1 MNGTCENTMVKHKVE
16 GGWMKAKLFGIIAA
30 SLLFCFGLRAEEV
43 PSFTI
48 AVSEYP
54 SWSGTFLTGC
64 DIGLIDGSEG
74 KMGPLEK
81 KWNVDIIVKDT
92 DYDSCIT
99 LFVNG
104 NVDASC
110 LTNIDSLAPSV
121 SRKAVAILPTSTSA
135 GADACLVQP
144 GINSVK
150 DLKAI
155 TVRGLSA
162 SVSEYAFDKG
172 LEALG
177 ENPKQYKF
185 ESLDPVQVGVMLQ
198 SSNIEAGVTWN
209 PVVMETLK
217 ANPKLKRLFDS
228 SLIKG
233 HIIDMVTA
241 SRESLAKPGGKE
253 FACAVIDTYY
263 TVCRLMDDAKTHDK
277 TLTAM
282 GKRFAGLGL
291 QEMRVIVKETQFY
304 STPEKGLALFTG
316 EELPKVM
323 ADHIIPWTLE
333 KGLVEKDKLPKAAFG
348 DDATAQLSFDPQ
360 YIKLVAA
367 QK

>member
-1 MNGTCENTMVKHKVE
+1 MKKIMC
-16 GGWMKAKLFGIIAA
+16 GWVAGLLVLVSGAMAA
-30 SLLFCFGLRAEEV
+30 DV
-43 PSFTI
+43 PSFSI

-54 SWSGTFLTGC
+54 SWSGTFLTAC
-64 DIGLIDGSEG
+64 DIGLIDGAKG

-81 KWNVDIIVKDT
+81 KWKVDLVVKDT

-104 NVDASC
+104 NVDAAC

-121 SRKAVAILPTSTSA
+121 TRQSVAILPTSTSA
-135 GADACLVQP
+135 GADACLVLP
-144 GINSVK
+144 EIKTVK
-150 DLKAI
+150 DLKGVP
-155 TVRGLSA
+155 VRGLAA

-177 ENPKQYKF
+177 ENPKAYTF
-185 ESLDPVQVGVMLQ
+185 ESLDPVQVGVVLQ
-198 SSNIEAGVTWN
+198 TGKIKAGVTWN

-217 ANPKLKRLFDS
+217 ANPKIKRLFDS
-228 SLIKG
+228 KLIKG

-241 SRESLAKPGGKE
+241 SSDSLNKPGGKA
-253 FACAVIDTYY
+253 FGCAVVDTYY
-263 TVCRLMDDAKTHDK
+263 TVCKLMESDATRDK

-291 QEMRVIVKETQFY
+291 KDMRVIVKETQFY

-316 EELPKVM
+316 KALPEVM
-323 ADHIIPWTLE
+323 QQDVIPWT
-333 KGLVEKDKLPKAAFG
+333 VEKKLVDADKLPSIAFG
-348 DDATAQLSFDPQ
+348 AGKDVALCFDPQ
-360 YIKLVAA
+360 YIQAVRD
-367 QK
+367 Q

>member
-1 MNGTCENTMVKHKVE
+1 MYK
-16 GGWMKAKLFGIIAA
+16 KLIAGICVVIMMFAGFSMGA
-30 SLLFCFGLRAEEV
+30 DT

-64 DIGLIDGSEG
+64 DIGLIDGAKG

-81 KWNVDIIVKDT
+81 KWKVDIVVKDT

-104 NVDASC
+104 NVDAAC

-121 SRKAVAILPTSTSA
+121 TRKAVAILPTSTSA

-144 GINSVK
+144 GINGVK
-150 DLKAI
+150 DLKGIA
-155 TVRGLSA
+155 VRGLAA

-177 ENPKQYKF
+177 ENPKEYKF
-185 ESLDPVQVGVMLQ
+185 ENLDPVQVGVVLQ
-198 SSNIEAGVTWN
+198 SGKIKAGVTWN

-217 ANPKLKRLFDS
+217 ANSKIKRLFDS

-241 SRESLAKPGGKE
+241 SRESLEKKGGKE
-253 FACAVIDTYY
+253 FACAVVDTYY
-263 TVCRLMDDAKTHDK
+263 TVCKLMEGTKTRDK
-277 TLTAM
+277 TLTSM
-282 GKRFAGLGL
+282 GKRFANLGL
-291 QEMRVIVKETQFY
+291 KDMRVIVKETQFY
-304 STPEKGLALFTG
+304 STPKKGLALFKG
-316 EELPKVM
+316 EDLPKVM
-323 ADHIIPWTLE
+323 KKHIVPWTLE
-333 KGLVEKDKLPKAAFG
+333 KGLVERDKLPKVAFG
-348 DDATAQLSFDPQ
+348 NDTGAQLCFDPQ
-360 YIKLVAA
+360 YIEAVA
-367 QK
+367 KK